1 MSQPKTLYD
10 GTQIDQVFIQ
20 NLDLAKE
27 NITFTNYV
35 KIPAK
40 MTDRLHIIGVAET
53 DIVLYWWN
61 VRLIFNNNNID
72 YTFQVY
78 RAMYDSTNI
87 PKNKIFIDFKIPAK
101 MTDRLHIIGVAETD
115 INLDG
120 WYIRLIFNNN
130 NIDYTYQVYRAMYTQ
145 QLYIPKN
152 KIFIDFNIPA
162 KCLWYDPNYL
172 NADKLKLLIYR
183 NTVNSSGLVSF
194 YLCWI

>member
-27 NITFTNYV
+27 SETYTNYV

-53 DIVLYWWN
+53 DIILDTW
-61 VRLIFNNNNID
+61 RISLIFNNNNID
-72 YTFQVY
+72 YIYRVY
-78 RAMYDSTNI
+78 RAMY
-87 PKNKIFIDFKIPAK
+87 
-101 MTDRLHIIGVAETD
+101 
-115 INLDG
+115 
-120 WYIRLIFNNN
+120 YI
-130 NIDYTYQVYRAMYTQ
+130 QP
-145 QLYIPKN
+145 LYIPKN

-172 NADKLKLLIYR
+172 NADKLNLKIYR
-183 NTVNSSGLVSF
+183 NKDNSSGLASF

>member
-1 MSQPKTLYD
+1 MPQPKTLYD

-27 NITFTNYV
+27 IYTYTNYV

-53 DIVLYWWN
+53 DIVLN
-61 VRLIFNNNNID
+61 
-72 YTFQVY
+72 
-78 RAMYDSTNI
+78 
-87 PKNKIFIDFKIPAK
+87 
-101 MTDRLHIIGVAETD
+101 
-115 INLDG
+115 G

-130 NIDYTYQVYRAMYTQ
+130 NIDYTYQISRTMYYIEP
-145 QLYIPKN
+145 LDIPKN

-162 KCLWYDPNYL
+162 KCLWYDPNFL
-172 NADKLKLLIYR
+172 NADKLKLLINR
-183 NTVNSSGLVSF
+183 NKDNSSGLVSF

>member
-1 MSQPKTLYD
+1 MPQPKTLYD

-27 NITFTNYV
+27 NNTYTNYV

-53 DIVLYWWN
+53 DIVLN
-61 VRLIFNNNNID
+61 
-72 YTFQVY
+72 
-78 RAMYDSTNI
+78 
-87 PKNKIFIDFKIPAK
+87 
-101 MTDRLHIIGVAETD
+101 
-115 INLDG
+115 G

-130 NIDYTYQVYRAMYTQ
+130 NIDYEYQVYRANYLIDP
-145 QLYIPKN
+145 LYIPKN

-172 NADKLKLLIYR
+172 NADKLKLQIYR
-183 NTVNSSGLVSF
+183 SNVNSSGLVSF

>member
-1 MSQPKTLYD
+1 MPQPKTLYD

-27 NITFTNYV
+27 NVTYTNYV

-53 DIVLYWWN
+53 DIVLRDWSI
-61 VRLIFNNNNID
+61 RLYFNNNNID
-72 YTFQVY
+72 YS
-78 RAMYDSTNI
+78 YDISRTLY
-87 PKNKIFIDFKIPAK
+87 
-101 MTDRLHIIGVAETD
+101 MTHP
-115 INLDG
+115 
-120 WYIRLIFNNN
+120 
-130 NIDYTYQVYRAMYTQ
+130 
-145 QLYIPKN
+145 LYIPKN

-172 NADKLKLLIYR
+172 NADKLKLQIYR
-183 NTVNSSGLVSF
+183 TTSSGLVSF

>member
-1 MSQPKTLYD
+1 MPQPKTLYD

-27 NITFTNYV
+27 NNTYTNYV

-53 DIVLYWWN
+53 DIVLKDWGI
-61 VRLIFNNNNID
+61 RLIFNNNNID

-78 RAMYDSTNI
+78 RAMYVLS
-87 PKNKIFIDFKIPAK
+87 P
-101 MTDRLHIIGVAETD
+101 
-115 INLDG
+115 LD
-120 WYIRLIFNNN
+120 
-130 NIDYTYQVYRAMYTQ
+130 
-145 QLYIPKN
+145 IPKN

-172 NADKLKLLIYR
+172 NADKLKLRIYR
-183 NTVNSSGLVSF
+183 NIVNSSGLVSF

>member
-27 NITFTNYV
+27 NTTYTNYV

-72 YTFQVY
+72 YTYEIY
-78 RAMYDSTNI
+78 RPI
-87 PKNKIFIDFKIPAK
+87 
-101 MTDRLHIIGVAETD
+101 
-115 INLDG
+115 
-120 WYIRLIFNNN
+120 YILNP
-130 NIDYTYQVYRAMYTQ
+130 
-145 QLYIPKN
+145 LYIPKN

>member
-1 MSQPKTLYD
+1 MPQPKTLYD

-27 NITFTNYV
+27 DVTYTNYV

-53 DIVLYWWN
+53 DIVLYTWN
-61 VRLIFNNNNID
+61 
-72 YTFQVY
+72 
-78 RAMYDSTNI
+78 
-87 PKNKIFIDFKIPAK
+87 
-101 MTDRLHIIGVAETD
+101 
-115 INLDG
+115 
-120 WYIRLIFNNN
+120 IRLIFNNN
-130 NIDYTYQVYRAMYTQ
+130 NIDYDFQVYRTLYLAQ
-145 QLYIPKN
+145 PLYIPKN

-172 NADKLKLLIYR
+172 NADKLKLQIYR
-183 NTVNSSGLVSF
+183 NKDDSSGLVSF

>member
-27 NITFTNYV
+27 NITITNYV

-53 DIVLYWWN
+53 DIVLYGWSI
-61 VRLIFNNNNID
+61 RLVFNNNNID
-72 YTFQVY
+72 YI
-78 RAMYDSTNI
+78 YDISRT
-87 PKNKIFIDFKIPAK
+87 
-101 MTDRLHIIGVAETD
+101 
-115 INLDG
+115 
-120 WYIRLIFNNN
+120 
-130 NIDYTYQVYRAMYTQ
+130 TYYMEP
-145 QLYIPKN
+145 LYIPKN

-183 NTVNSSGLVSF
+183 DNDKSSGLVSF

>member
-27 NITFTNYV
+27 NSTFTDYV

-53 DIVLYWWN
+53 DIVLKDWN
-61 VRLIFNNNNID
+61 
-72 YTFQVY
+72 
-78 RAMYDSTNI
+78 
-87 PKNKIFIDFKIPAK
+87 
-101 MTDRLHIIGVAETD
+101 
-115 INLDG
+115 
-120 WYIRLIFNNN
+120 IRLIFNNN
-130 NIDYTYQVYRAMYTQ
+130 NIDYNYDVYRAMYYKQ
-145 QLYIPKN
+145 QLDIPKN

-172 NADKLKLLIYR
+172 NADKLKLYVYR
-183 NTVNSSGLVSF
+183 NSVYSSGLVSF

>member
-27 NITFTNYV
+27 NNTYTNYV

-53 DIVLYWWN
+53 DIVLNGWYI
-61 VRLIFNNNNID
+61 RLIFNNNNID

-78 RAMYDSTNI
+78 RAMYVLSPLDI
-87 PKNKIFIDFKIPAK
+87 PKNKIFFD
-101 MTDRLHIIGVAETD
+101 L
-115 INLDG
+115 
-120 WYIRLIFNNN
+120 
-130 NIDYTYQVYRAMYTQ
+130 
-145 QLYIPKN
+145 
-152 KIFIDFNIPA
+152 NIPA

-172 NADKLKLLIYR
+172 NADKLKMLIVR
-183 NTVNSSGLVSF
+183 NSVGSSGLVSF

>member
-1 MSQPKTLYD
+1 MPQPKTLYD
-10 GTQIDQVFIQ
+10 GTQIDQIFIQ

-27 NITFTNYV
+27 KVTYTDYV

-53 DIVLYWWN
+53 DIVLKYW
-61 VRLIFNNNNID
+61 
-72 YTFQVY
+72 T
-78 RAMYDSTNI
+78 
-87 PKNKIFIDFKIPAK
+87 
-101 MTDRLHIIGVAETD
+101 
-115 INLDG
+115 
-120 WYIRLIFNNN
+120 IRLIFNNN
-130 NIDYTYQVYRAMYTQ
+130 NIDYTYQISRTQ
-145 QLYIPKN
+145 YLIDPLYIPKN

-172 NADKLKLLIYR
+172 NADKLKLQIYR

>member
-20 NLDLAKE
+20 NLDLAE
-27 NITFTNYV
+27 EYSTPTNYV

-53 DIVLYWWN
+53 DIIIDMWN
-61 VRLIFNNNNID
+61 IKLIFNNNNID

-78 RAMYDSTNI
+78 R
-87 PKNKIFIDFKIPAK
+87 P
-101 MTDRLHIIGVAETD
+101 
-115 INLDG
+115 
-120 WYIRLIFNNN
+120 
-130 NIDYTYQVYRAMYTQ
+130 TYYKQP
-145 QLYIPKN
+145 LYIPKN
-152 KIFIDFNIPA
+152 KIFVDSNIPA

-172 NADKLKLLIYR
+172 NADKLKLLIFR
-183 NTVNSSGLVSF
+183 DNGNSSGLVSF

>member
-1 MSQPKTLYD
+1 MPQPKTLYD

-27 NITFTNYV
+27 YTTYTNYV

-40 MTDRLHIIGVAET
+40 MT
-53 DIVLYWWN
+53 Y
-61 VRLIFNNNNID
+61 
-72 YTFQVY
+72 
-78 RAMYDSTNI
+78 
-87 PKNKIFIDFKIPAK
+87 
-101 MTDRLHIIGVAETD
+101 RLHIIGVAETD

-130 NIDYTYQVYRAMYTQ
+130 NIDYTFQVYRAMYLLYP
-145 QLYIPKN
+145 LYIPKN
-152 KIFIDFNIPA
+152 KIFTDFNIPA

-172 NADKLKLLIYR
+172 NADKLKLEIFRLPE
-183 NTVNSSGLVSF
+183 NSSGLVSF

>member
-78 RAMYDSTNI
+78 RAMYLLY
-87 PKNKIFIDFKIPAK
+87 P
-101 MTDRLHIIGVAETD
+101 
-115 INLDG
+115 
-120 WYIRLIFNNN
+120 
-130 NIDYTYQVYRAMYTQ
+130 
-145 QLYIPKN
+145 LYIPKN

-172 NADKLKLLIYR
+172 NADKLKLEIFRLPE
-183 NTVNSSGLVSF
+183 NSSGLVSF

>member
-27 NITFTNYV
+27 KTTYTNYV

-53 DIVLYWWN
+53 DI
-61 VRLIFNNNNID
+61 I
-72 YTFQVY
+72 
-78 RAMYDSTNI
+78 
-87 PKNKIFIDFKIPAK
+87 
-101 MTDRLHIIGVAETD
+101 
-115 INLDG
+115 LDT
-120 WYIRLIFNNN
+120 WSIRLIFNNN
-130 NIDYTYQVYRAMYTQ
+130 NSDYNYQIYRTLYLKEP
-145 QLYIPKN
+145 LYIPKN
-152 KIFIDFNIPA
+152 KIFIDLNIPA

-183 NTVNSSGLVSF
+183 DSVNSSGLVSF

>member
-1 MSQPKTLYD
+1 MPQPKTLYD

-27 NITFTNYV
+27 TTYTNYV

-53 DIVLYWWN
+53 DIVLNGWN
-61 VRLIFNNNNID
+61 
-72 YTFQVY
+72 
-78 RAMYDSTNI
+78 
-87 PKNKIFIDFKIPAK
+87 
-101 MTDRLHIIGVAETD
+101 
-115 INLDG
+115 
-120 WYIRLIFNNN
+120 IRLIFNNN
-130 NIDYTYQVYRAMYTQ
+130 NIDYYFQIYRALYNIAP
-145 QLYIPKN
+145 LYIPKN

-172 NADKLKLLIYR
+172 NADKLKLRLYR
-183 NTVNSSGLVSF
+183 DNVASSGLVSF

>member
-27 NITFTNYV
+27 NNTYTNYV

-53 DIVLYWWN
+53 DIILVTWN
-61 VRLIFNNNNID
+61 IMLIFNNNNID
-72 YTFQVY
+72 YEYYVY
-78 RAMYDSTNI
+78 RAMYYLA
-87 PKNKIFIDFKIPAK
+87 P
-101 MTDRLHIIGVAETD
+101 
-115 INLDG
+115 
-120 WYIRLIFNNN
+120 
-130 NIDYTYQVYRAMYTQ
+130 
-145 QLYIPKN
+145 LYIPKN

-172 NADKLKLLIYR
+172 NADKLKLLIDR
-183 NTVNSSGLVSF
+183 DVNSSGLVSF

>member
-27 NITFTNYV
+27 SQTYTNYV

-53 DIVLYWWN
+53 DISLDVWSVW
-61 VRLIFNNNNID
+61 LIFNNNNID
-72 YTFQVY
+72 YEYPISRT
-78 RAMYDSTNI
+78 MYLAQ
-87 PKNKIFIDFKIPAK
+87 P
-101 MTDRLHIIGVAETD
+101 
-115 INLDG
+115 
-120 WYIRLIFNNN
+120 
-130 NIDYTYQVYRAMYTQ
+130 
-145 QLYIPKN
+145 LYIPKN

-172 NADKLKLLIYR
+172 NADKLKLRIYR
-183 NTVNSSGLVSF
+183 DNVNSSGLVSF

>member
-1 MSQPKTLYD
+1 MPQPKTLYD

-27 NITFTNYV
+27 NYTYTDYV

-53 DIVLYWWN
+53 DIVLNGWYI
-61 VRLIFNNNNID
+61 RLIFNNNNID

-78 RAMYDSTNI
+78 RAMYVLS
-87 PKNKIFIDFKIPAK
+87 P
-101 MTDRLHIIGVAETD
+101 
-115 INLDG
+115 LD
-120 WYIRLIFNNN
+120 
-130 NIDYTYQVYRAMYTQ
+130 
-145 QLYIPKN
+145 IPKN

-172 NADKLKLLIYR
+172 NADKLKLRIYR
-183 NTVNSSGLVSF
+183 NNVNSSGLVSF